1 MIDVDEFKLINE
13 KYGHL
18 AGDQTLQ
25 ALGKL
30 MTGIFFKKDIL
41 SRMGG
46 DEFAVFIT
54 KASAKELISD
64 KVECLKRRF
73 QQSGRNLGVCRN
85 LSITAGAD
93 FVQRKDTFES
103 IYYRA
108 DCAMRSGKRNDKGT
122 LSFYYASM
130 KFDVSEAETEKRYSF
145 FGSDMESIVRHLEE
159 TESENFSGS
168 GGGWREYYTFLLTY
182 HFYQQQPVPY
192 HDIGRGEKGYGH
204 DYRADCPRIS

>member
-1 MIDVDEFKLINE
+1 MWM

-41 SRMGG
+41 GRMGG

-122 LSFYYASM
+122 LSFYEVRCFRDRNGKAI
-130 KFDVSEAETEKRYSF
+130 SF
-145 FGSDMESIVRHLEE
+145 FPGLIWRVS
-159 TESENFSGS
+159 SGIWKKR
-168 GGGWREYYTFLLTY
+168 GTKIFWGLG
-182 HFYQQQPVPY
+182 
-192 HDIGRGEKGYGH
+192 GRGIVTH
-204 DYRADCPRIS
+204 FS

>member
-41 SRMGG
+41 GRMGG

-122 LSFYYASM
+122 LSFYEVRCFRGRNGKAIFFFRVGYGEYRPAFGRNGVR
-130 KFDVSEAETEKRYSF
+130 KF
-145 FGSDMESIVRHLEE
+145 FGVL
-159 TESENFSGS
+159 
-168 GGGWREYYTFLLTY
+168 GGGGVNIT
-182 HFYQQQPVPY
+182 HF
-192 HDIGRGEKGYGH
+192 
-204 DYRADCPRIS
+204 S